1 MSPDAPLPFVAVHA
15 HYILRIRQREQMH
28 ARVRAAKP
36 AHTFAQIVNTIADAT
51 TSQAVS

>member
-28 ARVRAAKP
+28 VSRPRGEAGPHLRADR
-36 AHTFAQIVNTIADAT
+36 QYDR
-51 TSQAVS
+51 